1 MTTYAGSILAV
12 AILSWM
18 ASWLAP
24 RFGAICSRGTGL
36 KVAAYAGTAAW
47 VAGGFALLPLLAPL
61 RILGLYSLY
70 LLHMGLRSLTGV
82 TEEPRRRIHC
92 RGGGRDRPPARS
104 SVRHHLDRPSLA
116 RPACRSTFGS
126 PPPKAEVARTTSRRG
141 G

>member
-82 TEEPRRRIHC
+82 TEERAVGYTAAVVVATGILLAVASVITST
-92 RGGGRDRPPARS
+92 GPP
-104 SVRHHLDRPSLA
+104 
-116 RPACRSTFGS
+116 
-126 PPPKAEVARTTSRRG
+126 
-141 G
+141 